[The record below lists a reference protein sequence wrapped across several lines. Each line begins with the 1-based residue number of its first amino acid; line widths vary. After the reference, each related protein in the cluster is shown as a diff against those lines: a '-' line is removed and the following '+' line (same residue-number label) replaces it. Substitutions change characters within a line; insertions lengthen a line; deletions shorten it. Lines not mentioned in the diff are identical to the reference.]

1 MSDVLLVP
9 LADSER
15 ELFVKENQNAF
26 NYGALMEFGL
36 RDDHFEEGEE
46 IISRKTIIKET
57 LNKTMYS

>member
-1 MSDVLLVP
+1 MSDVSLVP